1 MISVAEADRLLG
13 QITMNARVAQVAAA
27 QAVGRILAEPIA
39 ADRAL
44 PAASVVRMDG
54 IALRA
59 EFAEHAL
66 TIVGAVGAGE
76 VPPALP
82 KGNVCLE
89 IMTGA
94 ILPSGADCV
103 VPVENIS
110 RAGDTVQ
117 ITEPCAVGDCI
128 HPGGADYS
136 AGDRL
141 LSPGQQLRSS
151 QFAVLASTGVT
162 QVSVAAPRI
171 AVLASGNELVALE
184 ATPALHQLRQ
194 SNGSAIQALAWSHG
208 FPNVSVE
215 VVPDDQ
221 TIMRQCIETALQTAD
236 LVVLSGGVSKGKYD
250 YVPEVLAE
258 LSVERLFHGV
268 LQRPGKPMWAGWH
281 SQNSAAV
288 LGLPGNPV
296 SAVTAFRRYGI
307 PLLDS
312 AFQRQS
318 RQLPVALAE
327 AAEFVSALTCFLP
340 VRLSPQGAVQV
351 RLSNSGDWAGFGA
364 ADGFVQLPAV
374 ETTFA
379 AGRAVDYY
387 GL

>member
-1 MISVAEADRLLG
+1 MRCWETASTPEEPTTALG
-13 QITMNARVAQVAAA
+13 TASLV
-27 QAVGRILAEPIA
+27 
-39 ADRAL
+39 
-44 PAASVVRMDG
+44 PA
-54 IALRA
+54 
-59 EFAEHAL
+59 
-66 TIVGAVGAGE
+66 
-76 VPPALP
+76 
-82 KGNVCLE
+82 K
-89 IMTGA
+89 
-94 ILPSGADCV
+94 
-103 VPVENIS
+103 
-110 RAGDTVQ
+110 
-117 ITEPCAVGDCI
+117 
-128 HPGGADYS
+128 
-136 AGDRL
+136 
-141 LSPGQQLRSS
+141 QLRSS

-268 LQRPGKPMWAGWH
+268 PPTPWQAHVGRLAQPE
-281 SQNSAAV
+281 
-288 LGLPGNPV
+288 
-296 SAVTAFRRYGI
+296 FRRSPGPSRQSSLGCPLPFAAMVFRSWI
-307 PLLDS
+307 PR
-312 AFQRQS
+312 FQRQP